1 MAGPKYLIMKI
12 LRFIV
17 IFFVIECNIILLTF
31 ASSGF
36 VKIVSSNSDVK
47 VLVISFTSTAWLWLG
62 FFMYL
67 TLLLRRKTLLT
78 FFQDFKNCLIPMNNM
93 NFSHH
98 EDGSKK
104 YFVWMTYLLYLVVM
118 LVMQIKGCLSVT
130 QYVND
135 ASIDGFKDISSIL
148 ILTMIILS
156 DSVNSVWLS
165 FFTGLAD
172 IIPILIYFQAAVA
185 VEILVQQWQSL
196 VDFILQE
203 KEKKKKNRLL
213 MENQLGSAAHVIEI
227 EIRRISR
234 LYDSIVH
241 LVSRA
246 DQLFGHVVIFSQF
259 LSFFVICSLTTVL
272 IRGSNNPEY
281 FVTFPYILV
290 VFTLRLVWP
299 IFMISKLHG
308 SAARLRSSVL
318 SFHCTSSLKEKAI
331 KTLLIQLQDDKLAA
345 SPMGLYSITPSLMLS
360 ILNTIVTYI
369 IILLQA
375 GGQSSQ

>member
-1 MAGPKYLIMKI
+1 M
-12 LRFIV
+12 
-17 IFFVIECNIILLTF
+17 LL
-31 ASSGF
+31 
-36 VKIVSSNSDVK
+36 
-47 VLVISFTSTAWLWLG
+47 
-62 FFMYL
+62 
-67 TLLLRRKTLLT
+67 
-78 FFQDFKNCLIPMNNM
+78 
-93 NFSHH
+93 
-98 EDGSKK
+98 
-104 YFVWMTYLLYLVVM
+104 
-118 LVMQIKGCLSVT
+118 MQVRGCLNAIQRFNV
-130 QYVND
+130 
-135 ASIDGFKDISSIL
+135 ASIDDFKDISSVL
-148 ILTMIILS
+148 ILTRKIFS

-172 IIPILIYFQAAVA
+172 IVPILIYFHATVA
-185 VEILVQQWQSL
+185 VEMLIQQWQAL
-196 VDFILQE
+196 VDFMFKE
-203 KEKKKKNRLL
+203 EEKKKQNHYL
-213 MENQLGSAAHVIEI
+213 MENQLGAAAYVIEK
-227 EIRRISR
+227 ETCRISR

-281 FVTFPYILV
+281 VVTFPYILV

-318 SFHCTSSLKEKAI
+318 SFHCTSSSKEKAI

-369 IILLQA
+369 IIFIASRRTVKSVTSKALTI
-375 GGQSSQ
+375 